1 MNSHY
6 DKIEKAIYFINENI
20 ASQPSLDEIAASV
33 YLSPFHFQRL
43 FREWAGI
50 TPKRFLQYLTVSH
63 AKQLLEQS
71 SILDVSIEMGLSSQ
85 SRLYEHFI
93 TLEGVSPGE
102 FKSNG
107 HGMVIEYGMSYS
119 PFGFVFIA
127 ATERGICQLSF
138 IDKQQYQDSIE
149 SLQSAWP
156 NATIL
161 NNPLY
166 IDKLSQKIFTT
177 STQSKDKFHLLVK
190 GSNFQIKV
198 WESLLKIPSGM
209 AYSYQQVA
217 HSISKPTAN
226 RAVAT
231 AISRNPIA
239 YLIPCHR
246 VIRKTGIIS
255 GYRWGCERKQAII
268 AWESAH
274 LQNTISLISNN
285 QPS

>member
-6 DKIEKAIYFINENI
+6 EKVEQAIYFINENI

-71 SILDVSIEMGLSSQ
+71 SVLDVSIEMGLSSQ

-107 HGMVIEYGMSYS
+107 HCMVIEYGMSYS
-119 PFGFVFIA
+119 PFGLIFIA

-177 STQSKDKFHLLVK
+177 TAESKEKFHLLVK

-209 AYSYQQVA
+209 AFSYQQIS

-231 AISRNPIA
+231 AISKNPIA

-268 AWESAH
+268 AWEAAH
-274 LQNTISLISNN
+274 SLNTTPSISNN